1 MRGPV
6 ASALRR
12 AASGYAGRPANRMN
26 SAASRLHAA
35 VTSVSTRRSL
45 SVDMRKRAISITA
58 WRVIGV
64 EASALRF
71 GGLLDGPESGLPRG
85 WDDGLEDDDGG

>member
-1 MRGPV
+1 M
-6 ASALRR
+6 
-12 AASGYAGRPANRMN
+12 
-26 SAASRLHAA
+26 
-35 VTSVSTRRSL
+35 
-45 SVDMRKRAISITA
+45 DMRKRAISITA

-71 GGLLDGPESGLPRG
+71 AGLLDGPESGLPRG